1 MATRV
6 PATNQNGKAGLRD
19 SGSTRGAVDDGTVF
33 NSMREFW
40 LWVAIVTLLL
50 FCIMLVSFGVVH
62 THKQLNKAE
71 ALLQRLEEKEK
82 KREKARTDPKPDSPD
97 GL

>member
-82 KREKARTDPKPDSPD
+82 KREKARTDPKPNVESE
-97 GL
+97 